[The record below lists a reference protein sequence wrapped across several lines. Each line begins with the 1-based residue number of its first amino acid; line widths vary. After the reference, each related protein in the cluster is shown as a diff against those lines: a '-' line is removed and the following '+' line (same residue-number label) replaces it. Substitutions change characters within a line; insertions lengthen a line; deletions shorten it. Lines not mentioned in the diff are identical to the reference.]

1 MLFWNAL
8 AFCMIQWMLA
18 TWYLGSSVH
27 GIFQARVLEWVA
39 IALPLAPPILTY
51 GISHNHHFI
60 MSPFP
65 YIFLFSACRRMCP
78 RTHSLA
84 ELTGQ
89 NVGLIPP
96 LFYCFGTW
104 LMLLL
109 HGFVAKQTYFLEW
122 SLTYRSLPY
131 FFIYNPLVG
140 LTGEGNGTPL
150 QYSCLENPM
159 DGGAC

>member
-1 MLFWNAL
+1 MGCRTLLQRIFPTQGLNPCHFHLLHWQA
-8 AFCMIQWMLA
+8 
-18 TWYLGSSVH
+18 GS
-27 GIFQARVLEWVA
+27 
-39 IALPLAPPILTY
+39 LPLAPPMLTY

-65 YIFLFSACRRMCP
+65 YIFVFSVCRRICP

-84 ELTGQ
+84 ELTVQ
-89 NVGLIPP
+89 KNVGLIPP
-96 LFYCFGTW
+96 LFYCLGTC

-109 HGFVAKQTYFLEW
+109 CGFVAKQTCFLER

-140 LTGEGNGTPL
+140 LTIYSPCPF
-150 QYSCLENPM
+150 QYFCHFTLEESESYR
-159 DGGAC
+159 D